1 MSARWWSGIEPAA
14 RGARSKFHHPN
25 GGEWKVRA
33 ENLRE
38 AIHAQPFRPFV
49 LMLADGTRWQVSHP
63 EWIMQPPGTRTAV
76 VMGEDESVRIL
87 DVALILGIE
96 VAPPVSA
103 RAVSAGPNGG
113 E

>member
-1 MSARWWSGIEPAA
+1 M
-14 RGARSKFHHPN
+14 
-25 GGEWKVRA
+25 RA
-33 ENLRE
+33 ENLHE

-63 EWIMQPPGTRTAV
+63 EWIMQPPGARTTV

-87 DVALILGIE
+87 DTALILGIE
-96 VAPPVSA
+96 VPPPVPAGSI
-103 RAVSAGPNGG
+103 SPGPNDG